1 MILVID
7 IGNTRFKWG
16 MISGETFVYG
26 GAFCH
31 EGQDLPNLL
40 AAAGLLLPGIQH
52 IFVANVAGA
61 EIEACLTDWVKDN
74 SHAKLS
80 FVGSE
85 AQAMGLTNAYVQP
98 SLLGVDRWLAM
109 LSAWRQHKKAICVID
124 CGTFVTVDAVNDQG
138 YHLGGLIVPGL
149 ALMQSGLKHYKKDE
163 IIDKVPINQY
173 PILLATDTY
182 HAVKGGSVY
191 ALVAFI
197 ESLSIDLETA
207 LGPNVRWLLTGGD
220 AQTLL
225 PLLKPRYQWEPH
237 LVLQGLAL
245 MAQRQ
250 EIGAV
255 HTELLTIQTT

>member
-31 EGQDLPNLL
+31 EGQDLSNLL
-40 AAAGLLLPGIQH
+40 AAAGLQLPGIQH

-61 EIEACLTDWVKDN
+61 EIEASLTRWVSDN
-74 SHAKLS
+74 SRAKLS
-80 FVGSE
+80 FVRSE
-85 AQAMGLTNAYVQP
+85 AHAMGLTNAYAEP
-98 SLLGVDRWLAM
+98 ASLGVDRWLAM
-109 LSAWRQHKKAICVID
+109 LSAWSGHKKAICVID
-124 CGTFVTVDAVNDQG
+124 CGTFVTVDAVNNRG
-138 YHLGGLIVPGL
+138 HHLGGLIVPGL
-149 ALMQSGLKHYKKDE
+149 KLMQSSLTHYKKGE
-163 IIDKVPINQY
+163 IIEKAAVNEY
-173 PILLATDTY
+173 PALLANDTY

-197 ESLSIDLETA
+197 ESIVSDLAEA

-225 PLLKPRYQWEPH
+225 PLLKSHYQWEPH

-245 MAQRQ
+245 MTQQQ
-250 EIGAV
+250 ETYAEETV
-255 HTELLTIQTT
+255 